1 MVGKDKEVVEV
12 DVAVG
17 IKIVGG
23 VPIGLRARQ
32 AKVVGEGKEIVEIDL
47 VIAIEVAD
55 EGGIGIAEIWVRG
68 VAGRRCIIDEQLW
81 VPVRGVVV
89 AADKA
94 LGGRCFCFVA
104 DEDPARIARGR
115 IKIFI

>member
-1 MVGKDKEVVEV
+1 
-12 DVAVG
+12 
-17 IKIVGG
+17 
-23 VPIGLRARQ
+23 
-32 AKVVGEGKEIVEIDL
+32 
-47 VIAIEVAD
+47 
-55 EGGIGIAEIWVRG
+55 
-68 VAGRRCIIDEQLW
+68 
-81 VPVRGVVV
+81 VPVRVVVV